1 MRIKSYFASTVEGAL
16 SEARR
21 ELGPDAILIE
31 SRRSA
36 TESRR
41 LGAYEVV
48 CALAAPKPGA
58 PGTAARPG
66 QEPAAEQ
73 DGIPPSQGLRS
84 SGPAAGRT
92 SEQLSHLNDSISA
105 FLDRLD
111 GLTRQLRGAES
122 SALRRGASRETARA
136 IDILENAEVDAHL
149 IPAILEADNPAG
161 DRAADTRPDALA
173 RRIAAQAR
181 IDCQLGKPKA
191 ARKIVAVVGP
201 PGAGKTTTLV
211 KLAARYGL
219 GARRP
224 SLILSVDTQRV
235 ASSEALRAY
244 AAILGAGFQALETP
258 RALAQVLQ
266 DCQGKEW
273 IWIDTPGLSRKEMED
288 ARELAHVVA
297 GEPDIDVHLVLPASM
312 RASDLQHTIQQ
323 FRPFRPSKLL
333 FTRLDETSAYGPLLN
348 ESERSGLPISFLSD
362 GPQIPEDLM
371 EASGPLV
378 ARLILGG
385 SALCEAGAPAAPKAA
400 SAAA

>member
-21 ELGPDAILIE
+21 ELGPEAILIE

-122 SALRRGASRETARA
+122 SALR
-136 IDILENAEVDAHL
+136 L
-149 IPAILEADNPAG
+149 
-161 DRAADTRPDALA
+161 
-173 RRIAAQAR
+173 IAAGKSSDSTMATR
-181 IDCQLGKPKA
+181 DCSPNRVTNCSIPSDA
-191 ARKIVAVVGP
+191 
-201 PGAGKTTTLV
+201 PGSCN
-211 KLAARYGL
+211 LAARFSERPIADIL
-219 GARRP
+219 SRRSEREIASNSIPKLSRRP
-224 SLILSVDTQRV
+224 S
-235 ASSEALRAY
+235 
-244 AAILGAGFQALETP
+244 
-258 RALAQVLQ
+258 
-266 DCQGKEW
+266 K
-273 IWIDTPGLSRKEMED
+273 
-288 ARELAHVVA
+288 
-297 GEPDIDVHLVLPASM
+297 
-312 RASDLQHTIQQ
+312 
-323 FRPFRPSKLL
+323 
-333 FTRLDETSAYGPLLN
+333 
-348 ESERSGLPISFLSD
+348 RSPISVS
-362 GPQIPEDLM
+362 
-371 EASGPLV
+371 
-378 ARLILGG
+378 ARSLRL
-385 SALCEAGAPAAPKAA
+385 AEMVP
-400 SAAA
+400 